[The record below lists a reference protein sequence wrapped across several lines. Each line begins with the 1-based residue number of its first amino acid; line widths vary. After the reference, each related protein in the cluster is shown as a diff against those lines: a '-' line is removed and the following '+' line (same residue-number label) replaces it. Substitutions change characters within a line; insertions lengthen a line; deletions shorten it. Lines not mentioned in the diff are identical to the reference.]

1 MKRFTFYL
9 ALIASAVGSLIALA
23 ALFGLLSSGQRETSA
38 FLGAMFA
45 LSNAAIAYSIHMVN
59 QGKDI
64 GHKTYPASLV
74 SLLLVILM
82 IYRWWSF

>member
-9 ALIASAVGSLIALA
+9 AVLASAAGVIIALA
-23 ALFGLLSSGQRETSA
+23 ALLGLLQSGQRETTV
-38 FLGAMFA
+38 FLSAMFA

>member
-9 ALIASAVGSLIALA
+9 ALLASVAGLVVALA
-23 ALFGLLSSGQRETSA
+23 ALFGVLQSAQLETTVFLA
-38 FLGAMFA
+38 FMFA